1 MFEIK
6 SLLRQFLSIHWS
18 SNPNYDRFIIHS
30 FTLSNYFFGGLE
42 KSSHIFNNM
51 RSMFSNRHIRTCLHV
66 SFLNEP
72 VACA

>member
-51 RSMFSNRHIRTCLHV
+51 RSMFSNRLTFLSSLHDDN
-66 SFLNEP
+66 SNP
-72 VACA
+72 A